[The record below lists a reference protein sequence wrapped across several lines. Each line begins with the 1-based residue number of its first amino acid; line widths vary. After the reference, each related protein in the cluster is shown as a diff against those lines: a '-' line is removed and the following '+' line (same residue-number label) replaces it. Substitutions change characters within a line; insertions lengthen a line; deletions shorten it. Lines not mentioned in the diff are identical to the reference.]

1 MREAAAL
8 HEVLDRQALGRDRRL
23 RQEAEPLAPPRA
35 SGSEVISAPSSR
47 TAPAVGFSSRANA
60 RSSVDLP
67 HAFAPTIAVI
77 WPGGQRHVDAVQ
89 DVALAVA
96 DASAAGAQAH
106 AVRLRHSS
114 IAR

>member
-1 MREAAAL
+1 MREAPAL
-8 HEVLDRQALGRDRRL
+8 HEILDVRPSGGTGDCGRKPSRRATS
-23 RQEAEPLAPPRA
+23 RV
-35 SGSEVISAPSSR
+35 GSVEISAPSSR

-67 HAFAPTIAVI
+67 LALAPTIAVI
-77 WPGGQRHVDAVQ
+77 RPAGSGTSTPVQ

-96 DASAAGAQAH
+96 DGQAGGVQ
-106 AVRLRHSS
+106 AVRLRHRR